1 MFLAIHGQRAHA
13 PPRVWQEI
21 AYASALTVAP
31 DQSGVCGV
39 VSCPASRSP
48 DRLRRARRACG
59 LRAGDAL
66 PLAGGAGGI
75 HKPRPGWPSG
85 TVKLVIRVTGW
96 GLRDAGEGQSPSLCG
111 VGGARADLGQPRPH
125 PRVIASS

>member
-1 MFLAIHGQRAHA
+1 MVLNGERSVCSWQATDNVPMPRLHRA
-13 PPRVWQEI
+13 WQEI

-48 DRLRRARRACG
+48 SRLGRARRACG

-66 PLAGGAGGI
+66 PFARGAGGI
-75 HKPRPGWPSG
+75 HQLRPGWPAG
-85 TVKLVIRVTGW
+85 AVKLVMRVTGW
-96 GLRDAGEGQSPSLCG
+96 VL
-111 VGGARADLGQPRPH
+111 
-125 PRVIASS
+125 